1 MSRQLSWSIAAT
13 VVMLGATMVIP
24 GGRVLVLPLGFVL
37 LLIALFVVAWPP
49 REIVEAE
56 GAVAVVGEDDKVHT
70 WPHLVRSEFLCA
82 IFIIMLLVVWSLL
95 VDAPL
100 EEPANPTRTPN
111 PSKAPW
117 YFLGL
122 QEMLVFFDPW
132 HAGVVLPSFI
142 IVGLMAIPYIDI
154 NPAGNGYYA
163 YESRKLEILTFF
175 AGFHILW
182 VSLIIIGTFLRG
194 PGWNWF
200 WPWQVWDPHKVE
212 ALTNVDLHYIFGI
225 RSVAGAAIFGA
236 IVVGGYFVLGTIAM
250 YAGIVR
256 LKGRQ
261 FMLRWGMPRFGLT
274 AFLFLNMLAVLI
286 KMVLRHAFNIKY
298 VWVTPWIS
306 F

>member
-154 NPAGNGYYA
+154 NPAGNGYYT
-163 YESRKLEILTFF
+163 YESRKFEILTFF

>member
-49 REIVEAE
+49 REIVEAQ
-56 GAVAVVGEDDKVHT
+56 GAVAVTGEDDKVHT

-154 NPAGNGYYA
+154 NPAGNGYYT
-163 YESRKLEILTFF
+163 YESRKFEILTFF

-200 WPWQVWDPHKVE
+200 WPWQVWDSHKVE

-236 IVVGGYFVLGTIAM
+236 IVVGGYFVLGTMAM